1 MATLKF
7 ILQLIYAAYTEWSHD
22 RAARLGAAI
31 AYYALF
37 SLAPLLFILIG
48 IAGAIYGEAAATGQ
62 IVHLI
67 ADQIGPQAAAAVENL
82 LAGIYEAKS
91 TSLITTVISA
101 LILIYAATNLFS
113 QLRDALNTLWN
124 VRPKPRE
131 HIFGGVMILVRDR
144 FLSALMVLVLS
155 ILLLAAWA
163 LSASMTVLSG
173 WLNTFIAP
181 EASFLLGSGNVLI
194 GFGLTTLLFAIMFK
208 LLPDV
213 QVTWRVVW
221 VGALVTSIL
230 FNLGAYLIGLYL
242 GSGAAQSLLGAA
254 GSLVILMIWVS
265 YTAQIVF
272 FGAKFALVYA
282 AAIGKPILPAAHA
295 VGFKLSRLDT
305 TQTDQE

>member
-1 MATLKF
+1 MTTVKF
-7 ILQLIYAAYTEWSHD
+7 ILQLIYATYNEWSHD

-37 SLAPLLFILIG
+37 SLAPLLFILIT

-67 ADQIGPQAAAAVENL
+67 SNQVGPQAALAVEDL
-82 LAGIYEAKS
+82 LAGVYEAKS
-91 TSLITTVISA
+91 SSLLTTLISA

-113 QLRDALNTLWN
+113 QLKDALNTLWN

-131 HIFGGVMILVRDR
+131 HLFGGVIIVMRDR
-144 FLSALMVLVLS
+144 FLSALMLLVLS

-163 LSASMTVLSG
+163 LSASMTVLGG
-173 WLNTFIAP
+173 WLNAFTIP
-181 EASFLLGSGNVLI
+181 GTSFLLRGGNILVGL
-194 GFGLTTLLFAIMFK
+194 GLTTLLFAIMFK

-221 VGALVTSIL
+221 VGALVTSLL
-230 FNLGAYLIGLYL
+230 FNFGAYLIGLYL
-242 GSGAAQSLLGAA
+242 GYGGAQSLLGAA
-254 GSLVILMIWVS
+254 GSLVILMLWIS
-265 YTAQIVF
+265 STAQIIF
-272 FGAKFALVYA
+272 FGAKFAFVYA

-305 TQTDQE
+305 TPTDQE

>member
-7 ILQLIYAAYTEWSHD
+7 ILQLIYAAYNEWSND

-37 SLAPLLFILIG
+37 SLAPLLFILIT

-67 ADQIGPQAAAAVENL
+67 SDQIGPQAASAVEDL
-82 LAGIYEAKS
+82 LTGVYEAKS
-91 TSLITTVISA
+91 SSLLTTLISA

-113 QLRDALNTLWN
+113 QLKDALNTLWN
-124 VRPKPRE
+124 VRPKPRG
-131 HIFGGVMILVRDR
+131 HIFSGVMIVMRDR

-163 LSASMTVLSG
+163 LSASLTVLGG
-173 WLNTFIAP
+173 WLNTFTIP
-181 EASFLLGSGNVLI
+181 GTSFLLRGGNILVGL
-194 GFGLTTLLFAIMFK
+194 GLTTLLFAIMFK

-213 QVTWRVVW
+213 QVNWRVVW
-221 VGALVTSIL
+221 VGALVTSLL
-230 FNLGAYLIGLYL
+230 FNVGAYLIGLYL
-242 GSGAAQSLLGAA
+242 GYGGGRSVLGAA
-254 GSLVILMIWVS
+254 GSLVILMIWIS

-295 VGFKLSRLDT
+295 VGFKLSRFDT
-305 TQTDQE
+305 TPTDQE

>member
-1 MATLKF
+1 VTTIKF
-7 ILQLIYAAYTEWSHD
+7 ILQLIYAAYNEWSHD

-37 SLAPLLFILIG
+37 SLAPLLFILIA

-67 ADQIGPQAAAAVENL
+67 SDQIGPQAAATVEDL

-91 TSLITTVISA
+91 SSLLTTLISA
-101 LILIYAATNLFS
+101 IILIFAATNLFS

-131 HIFGGVMILVRDR
+131 HLFGGVMLLVRDR
-144 FLSALMVLVLS
+144 FLSALMVIVLS

-163 LSASMTVLSG
+163 LSASLTVLSG
-173 WLNTFIAP
+173 WLKTFITP
-181 EASFLLGSGNVLI
+181 NTSFLLGGGNI
-194 GFGLTTLLFAIMFK
+194 ITGFALTTLLFAIMFK

-213 QVTWRVVW
+213 QITWRVVW
-221 VGALVTSIL
+221 VGALVTSLL
-230 FNLGAYLIGLYL
+230 FNLGAFLIGLYL

-254 GSLVILMIWVS
+254 GSLVILMIWIS
-265 YTAQIVF
+265 YSAQIVF

-295 VGFKLSRLDT
+295 VGFKLARFET
-305 TQTDQE
+305 TPTDQE